1 MDFQVNE
8 ETYYLDLAEDDR
20 QWIVLVET
28 PTGTRR
34 IPVYEDA
41 PVSDDLEDVTL
52 VLEDKNKRKIVN

>member
-8 ETYYLDLAEDDR
+8 ETYYLDLGEDDR